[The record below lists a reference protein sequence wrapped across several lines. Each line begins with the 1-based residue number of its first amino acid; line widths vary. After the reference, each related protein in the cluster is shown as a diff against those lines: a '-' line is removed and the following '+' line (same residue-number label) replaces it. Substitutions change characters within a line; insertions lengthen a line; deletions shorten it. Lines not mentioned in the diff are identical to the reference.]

1 MMEAGTLLTVVLPED
16 FAAMEATYSIVRILQ
31 TFPNMRLPPG
41 LELEEVG
48 TERQTLTLTLSIA
61 NGCKVQLY

>member
-1 MMEAGTLLTVVLPED
+1 MEASYG
-16 FAAMEATYSIVRILQ
+16 IVRIIQ

-48 TERQTLTLTLSIA
+48 TEKQALTITVSIA